1 MKPFLSTAVQSDVQ
15 AIIALVNTSFSER
28 PDKVS
33 QVQNC
38 LGNGIRNAMVDGWPD
53 DEIESAYA
61 EAHRL
66 FEEQRYE
73 EVLPLALYLTVNRPL
88 DARFIFMAG
97 LVLQSLGDP
106 LLGATFYATLLMLD
120 PDFVPAAF
128 RLAECYASVG
138 EMKDSLEI
146 FEVAIDMGR
155 ESLGGAEQFYAL
167 QRAIV
172 ERLSAAN

>member
-1 MKPFLSTAVQSDVQ
+1 MKTFLSTAVQSDVQ

-33 QVQNC
+33 QVQHY
-38 LGNGIRNAMVDGWPD
+38 LGSGMRNAMVDGWPD

-138 EMKDSLEI
+138 EMKESREI

-172 ERLSAAN
+172 ERLSASN

>member
-1 MKPFLSTAVQSDVQ
+1 MKPFHSTAIQSNVQ

-138 EMKDSLEI
+138 EMKESREI

>member
-1 MKPFLSTAVQSDVQ
+1 MKPFVSTAVQSDVQ
-15 AIIALVNTSFSER
+15 AIIALVNASFSER

-33 QVQNC
+33 QVQHY
-38 LGNGIRNAMVDGWPD
+38 LGNGMRNAIADRWPD
-53 DEIESAYA
+53 DEIESTYA

-73 EVLPLALYLTVNRPL
+73 EVLPLALYLSVNRPL
-88 DARFIFMAG
+88 DVRFIFMSG
-97 LVLQSLGDP
+97 LILQSLGDP
-106 LLGATFYATLLMLD
+106 LLGATFYATLLLLD

-138 EMKDSLEI
+138 EMKESREI

-172 ERLSAAN
+172 ERLSASN

>member
-1 MKPFLSTAVQSDVQ
+1 MKPFLTTAVQSEVQ
-15 AIIALVNTSFSER
+15 AIISLVNTSFSAQ

-33 QVQNC
+33 QVQHH
-38 LGNGIRNAMVDGWPD
+38 LGKGMQNAMIDSWPD
-53 DEIESAYA
+53 HEIESAYA

-73 EVLPLALYLTVNRPL
+73 EVLPLALYLSINRPL
-88 DARFIFMAG
+88 DVRFMFMSG

-106 LLGATFYATLLMLD
+106 LLGATFYSTLLLLD

-138 EMKDSLEI
+138 EMKESREI

>member
-15 AIIALVNTSFSER
+15 AIIAMVNTSFSER

-33 QVQNC
+33 QVQHC

-88 DARFIFMAG
+88 DARFIFMVG

-138 EMKDSLEI
+138 QMKESREI

>member
-138 EMKDSLEI
+138 EMKESREI

-172 ERLSAAN
+172 ERLSASN

>member
-33 QVQNC
+33 QVQHY
-38 LGNGIRNAMVDGWPD
+38 LGNGMRNAMVDGWPD
-53 DEIESAYA
+53 DETESAYA

-73 EVLPLALYLTVNRPL
+73 EVLPLALYLAVNRPL

-106 LLGATFYATLLMLD
+106 LLGATFYATLLLVD

-138 EMKDSLEI
+138 EMKESREI

>member
-1 MKPFLSTAVQSDVQ
+1 MKPFLSTAVQSDVH

-33 QVQNC
+33 QVQHY
-38 LGNGIRNAMVDGWPD
+38 LGNGMRNAMVDGWPD

-61 EAHRL
+61 EAYRL
-66 FEEQRYE
+66 FEAQRYE
-73 EVLPLALYLTVNRPL
+73 EILPLALYLSVNRPL
-88 DARFIFMAG
+88 DVRFMFMSG

-106 LLGATFYATLLMLD
+106 LLGATFYATLLLID
-120 PDFVPAAF
+120 PEFVPAAF

-138 EMKDSLEI
+138 EMKESREI

-172 ERLSAAN
+172 EKLGVAN